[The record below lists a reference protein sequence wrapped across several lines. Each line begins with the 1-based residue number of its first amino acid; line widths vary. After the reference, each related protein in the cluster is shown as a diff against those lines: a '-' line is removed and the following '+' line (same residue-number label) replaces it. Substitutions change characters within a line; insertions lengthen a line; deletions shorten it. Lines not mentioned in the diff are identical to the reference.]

1 MKNTLIALIIAF
13 SLYGCTNKKA
23 QAKAV
28 LDDVIK
34 VHDKVMAADEQL
46 EKDKMQLD
54 TLLKQEKTN
63 RKDTLKLLIAKLV
76 LADSAM
82 ENWMHKFDYEQT
94 GKSPDETIVYMGDQK
109 KQIMAIDSQISA
121 AVDQSNKYLLKIKGK

>member
-1 MKNTLIALIIAF
+1 MKNTLIAVIIAF

-54 TLLKQEKTN
+54 TLLKQDKTN
-63 RKDTLKLLIAKLV
+63 RKDTLKLLITKLT

-82 ENWMHKFDYEQT
+82 ENWMHKFDYEQI

-121 AVDQSNKYLLKIKGK
+121 AVDQSNKYLLKIKQK

>member
-1 MKNTLIALIIAF
+1 MKNTLIAVIIAF

-23 QAKAV
+23 QAKAI

-54 TLLKQEKTN
+54 TLLKQDKTN
-63 RKDTLKLLIAKLV
+63 RKDTLKLLIAKLA

-121 AVDQSNKYLLKIKGK
+121 AVAQSNKYLLKIKGK

>member
-1 MKNTLIALIIAF
+1 MKNTLIAVLIAF
-13 SLYGCTNKKA
+13 SLFGCTNKKA
-23 QAKAV
+23 QVKAM
-28 LDDVIK
+28 LADVIK

-54 TLLKQEKTN
+54 TLLKQDKTN
-63 RKDTLKLLIAKLV
+63 RKDTLKLLITKLT

-94 GKSPDETIVYMGDQK
+94 GKSPDESIVYMGDQK
-109 KQIMAIDSQISA
+109 KLIMAIDAQISA